1 VHIDEKK
8 RYDKRTIERSLREGL
23 ISLKEYERHLANLP
37 DVSDKI
43 FAWGEED
50 NKGKGKDRKK
60 SNLDRVPDKK
70 LMIRK
75 TRRRKE
81 VHETTKKALSKVWT
95 SKNCFGQAQGKT
107 LFDAHARFSNGR
119 HEDQNPPLSS
129 RG

>member
-1 VHIDEKK
+1 MHIDEKK

-23 ISLKEYERHLANLP
+23 ISLKEYERHFANLP

-70 LMIRK
+70 PHDK
-75 TRRRKE
+75 KDKKKE
-81 VHETTKKALSKVWT
+81 
-95 SKNCFGQAQGKT
+95 
-107 LFDAHARFSNGR
+107 R
-119 HEDQNPPLSS
+119 SS
-129 RG
+129 